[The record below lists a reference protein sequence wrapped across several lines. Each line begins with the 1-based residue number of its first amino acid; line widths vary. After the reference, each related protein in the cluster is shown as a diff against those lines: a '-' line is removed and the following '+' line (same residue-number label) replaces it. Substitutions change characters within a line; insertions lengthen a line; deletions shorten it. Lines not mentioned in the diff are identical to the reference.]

1 MHIYIYV
8 YIRRDIPPIMAN
20 HKHVMETRV
29 ILYLNGLP
37 PD

>member
-1 MHIYIYV
+1 MYTH
-8 YIRRDIPPIMAN
+8 RDIPTIMAN
-20 HKHVMETRV
+20 HEHVMETRV